1 MAFRPSA
8 RRTALAA
15 TAFAGTAFAGTAFA
29 ATAFAATALAG
40 VLGFAVGCRAAEAP
54 VLTLYSAQHEQ
65 TVNTLVAGF
74 ETQTGIRVQV
84 HSGDGPEVANQIIQ
98 EGAASPADI
107 FFTENSPE
115 IAVLDEKGL
124 LAPVDPA
131 TLAEV
136 PAKYSAP
143 DGDWVGVLARENVL
157 AYNTTMISPSQLPQ
171 SLLDLAGPAW
181 KGRVAVA
188 PSDNDFLPLVK
199 AVLIEKGH
207 DATLAWLEG
216 LRANAQ
222 IFDDDEGVVAAVNRG
237 AVATGIVNN
246 YYWARLRAELGPAHL
261 HSAIYHFS
269 HGDLG
274 GLINVSAAGV
284 LKTSRHPKAAQAFLA
299 YLVAADTQ
307 RLLAENTVVFEYPL
321 HPGVAPNPVLKPFDT
336 LQPPAIGVAQLG
348 DDGQVVDLL
357 NEAGL
362 L

>member
-1 MAFRPSA
+1 MELRFTA
-8 RRTALAA
+8 RRGALAA
-15 TAFAGTAFAGTAFA
+15 LV
-29 ATAFAATALAG
+29 LAG
-40 VLGFAVGCRAAEAP
+40 VSGIACAAQAAAP
-54 VLTLYSAQHEQ
+54 TVLTLYSAQHEQ

-74 ETQTGIRVQV
+74 EKQTGIQVRV

-131 TLAEV
+131 TLAEI
-136 PAKYSAP
+136 PRQYSAP

-157 AYNTTMISPSQLPQ
+157 AYNTRMIAASQMPT
-171 SLLDLAGPAW
+171 SLLDLASPAW
-181 KGRVAVA
+181 KGRVAIA
-188 PSDNDFLPLVK
+188 PSDNDFLPLVG
-199 AVLIEKGH
+199 AMLAERGH
-207 DATLAWLEG
+207 DATLAWLRG
-216 LRANAQ
+216 LKANAQ

-237 AVATGIVNN
+237 AVATGIINN
-246 YYWARLRAELGPAHL
+246 YYWARLHAELGAANT
-261 HSAIYHFS
+261 HSAIHHFS
-269 HGDLG
+269 HGDIG
-274 GLINVSAAGV
+274 GLINISGAGV
-284 LKTSRHPKAAQAFLA
+284 LKTSKHPKAAQAFLA

-307 RLLAENTVVFEYPL
+307 TLLADNTVVFEYPL
-321 HPGVAPNPVLKPFDT
+321 HPGVAPNPVLKPFDE
-336 LQPPAIGVAQLG
+336 LQPPAVSLAQLG

>member
-1 MAFRPSA
+1 MSFRRPVLP
-8 RRTALAA
+8 RLLAA
-15 TAFAGTAFAGTAFA
+15 ALFCGVSAPALTAWA
-29 ATAFAATALAG
+29 ADTPT
-40 VLGFAVGCRAAEAP
+40 
-54 VLTLYSAQHEQ
+54 LTLYSAQHEQ
-65 TVNTLVAGF
+65 TVGTLVAGF
-74 ETQTGIRVQV
+74 EKATGIHVQV

-98 EGAASPADI
+98 EGAATPADV

-143 DGDWVGVLARENVL
+143 DGNWVGVLARENVL
-157 AYNTTMISPSQLPQ
+157 AYNTDMISPSQLPA

-181 KGRVAVA
+181 KGKVAIA
-188 PSDNDFLPLVK
+188 PSDNDFLPLVN
-199 AVLIEKGH
+199 AVLVTKGH
-207 DATLAWLEG
+207 DAALAWLKG
-216 LRANAQ
+216 LKANAQ

-237 AVATGIVNN
+237 AVATGVINN
-246 YYWARLRAELGPAHL
+246 YYWARLQAELGSAHM

-269 HGDLG
+269 HGDIG
-274 GLINVSAAGV
+274 GLINISGAGV
-284 LKTSRHPKAAQAFLA
+284 LKTSKHPKEAQRFLA

-307 RLLAENTVVFEYPL
+307 KVLADNTVVFEYPL
-321 HPGVAPNPVLKPFDT
+321 HPGVAPNPVLKPFDQ
-336 LQPPAIGVAQLG
+336 LQPPSISVAQLG
-348 DDGQVVDLL
+348 DDAQVVDLL

>member
-1 MAFRPSA
+1 M
-8 RRTALAA
+8 
-15 TAFAGTAFAGTAFA
+15 FA
-29 ATAFAATALAG
+29 AMVICGVSAPILSAWAADT
-40 VLGFAVGCRAAEAP
+40 P

-65 TVNTLVAGF
+65 TVATLVAGF
-74 ETQTGIRVQV
+74 EKATGIRVQV
-84 HSGDGPEVANQIIQ
+84 HSGDGPEVANQIIE

-131 TLAEV
+131 TLASV
-136 PAKYSAP
+136 PAKDSAP
-143 DGDWVGVLARENVL
+143 DGHWVGVLARENVL
-157 AYNTTMISPSQLPQ
+157 AYNTHLITANALPK

-181 KGRVAVA
+181 KGKVAIA
-188 PSDNDFLPLVK
+188 PSDNDFLPLVN
-199 AVLIEKGH
+199 AVLVEKGH
-207 DATLAWLEG
+207 DAALAWLKG

-237 AVATGIVNN
+237 AVATGIINN
-246 YYWARLRAELGPAHL
+246 YYWARLQAELGSAHM
-261 HSAIYHFS
+261 HSAIYHFG
-269 HGDLG
+269 HGDIG
-274 GLINVSAAGV
+274 GLINISGAGV
-284 LKTSRHPKAAQAFLA
+284 LKTAKDLRDAQAFLA

-307 RLLAENTVVFEYPL
+307 RMLADNTVVFEYPL
-321 HPGVAPNPVLKPFDT
+321 HPGVQPNPVLKPFAQ

>member
-1 MAFRPSA
+1 MSVRRPVWPQM
-8 RRTALAA
+8 
-15 TAFAGTAFAGTAFA
+15 FA
-29 ATAFAATALAG
+29 ATVICGLSAPILPAWAG
-40 VLGFAVGCRAAEAP
+40 DPP

-65 TVNTLVAGF
+65 TVDTLVAGF
-74 ETQTGIRVQV
+74 EKATGIRVQV

-98 EGAASPADI
+98 EGAASPADV

-136 PAKYSAP
+136 PAKDSAP
-143 DGDWVGVLARENVL
+143 DGHWVGVLARENVL
-157 AYNTTMISPSQLPQ
+157 AYNTGMITASQMPT

-181 KGRVAVA
+181 KGKVAIA
-188 PSDNDFLPLVK
+188 PSDNDFLPLVN
-199 AVLIEKGH
+199 AVLVAKGH
-207 DATLAWLEG
+207 DAALAWLKG
-216 LRANAQ
+216 LKANAQ

-237 AVATGIVNN
+237 AVATGIINN
-246 YYWARLRAELGPAHL
+246 YYWARLQAELGSGHM

-274 GLINVSAAGV
+274 GLINISGAGV
-284 LKTSRHPKAAQAFLA
+284 LKTSKHPNEAQRFLA

-307 RLLAENTVVFEYPL
+307 KLLADNTVVFEYPL
-321 HPGVAPNPVLKPFDT
+321 HPGIAPNPVLKPFDE
-336 LQPPAIGVAQLG
+336 LQPPAITVAQLG
-348 DDGQVVDLL
+348 DDAQVVDLL